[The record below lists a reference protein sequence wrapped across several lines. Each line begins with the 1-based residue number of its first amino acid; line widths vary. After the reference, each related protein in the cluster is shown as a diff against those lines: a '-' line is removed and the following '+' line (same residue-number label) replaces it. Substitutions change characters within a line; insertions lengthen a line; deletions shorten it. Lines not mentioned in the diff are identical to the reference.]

1 MKRTRKL
8 GILLGVLLVACVA
21 AFAALRYEEHQE
33 QIKNSEETILEI
45 PEDTVTNL
53 SWSIKDGDEF
63 SLRKEGDT
71 WIYEADETFPVDAE
85 KVSSMLSMFE
95 DFGVS
100 FVIEDVED
108 YSQYGLENPVCTIDL
123 DTSEQS
129 YEITLGDYS
138 KMDSER
144 YVSIG
149 DGNVYL
155 VQTDPYDTFNC
166 ELKSLIAQDTIPAFD
181 QINSVKIA
189 GEDSWSFAY
198 SEEND
203 VTYSDDD
210 IYFAEHDG
218 QGSLPLD
225 TSKVKSYFSSLHSAD
240 LTDYVT
246 YNADTEELSQ
256 YGFDQPELTLTV
268 DYTSENDDGEE
279 EDGTFVLY
287 VSRDPADRDKEL
299 SDDEDEDSSD
309 EITAYARVGES
320 NLIYRLTESDYKAL
334 IACSYDDLR
343 HKELCWADFEDITKM
358 EFTLDGETYTIT
370 SDGKKKDLI
379 YTYGDEEIEIADVQT
394 AYDNLKAD
402 SFTTEEPSGEQEISM
417 TFYLDNENQPEVTIQ
432 LYRYDG
438 SDCLAVVDGNVTALV
453 KRSNVVDMMEA
464 VRSIVLN

>member
-33 QIKNSEETILEI
+33 QIKDSEETILEI
-45 PEDTVTNL
+45 PEDTVTEL

-63 SLRKEGDT
+63 SLRKEGDS

-85 KVSSMLSMFE
+85 KVRSMLSMFE

-108 YSQYGLENPVCTIDL
+108 YSQYGLDNPVCTIDL

-166 ELKSLIAQDTIPAFD
+166 GLKSLIAQDTVPAFD
-181 QINSVKIA
+181 QINSVEIA
-189 GEDSWSFAY
+189 GEGTWSFAY
-198 SEEND
+198 SKEND
-203 VTYSDDD
+203 VTYSEDD
-210 IYFAEHDG
+210 IYFAEKDG
-218 QGSLPLD
+218 EGSLPLD
-225 TSKVKSYFSSLHSAD
+225 TPKVKSYFSSLHSAD

-246 YNADTEELSQ
+246 YNADTEDLSQ
-256 YGFDQPELTLTV
+256 YGLDQPELTLTV
-268 DYTSENDDGEE
+268 NYTSENGDGED

-287 VSRDPADRDKEL
+287 VGRDPADQDKEL
-299 SDDEDEDSSD
+299 SDDEDSSE

-320 NLIYRLTESDYKAL
+320 NLIYQLSESDYKAL

-358 EFTLDGETYTIT
+358 EFTLDGGTYTIT
-370 SDGKKKDLI
+370 ASGKKKDLT
-379 YTYGDEEIEIADVQT
+379 YTYNEEEVDIADVQN
-394 AYDNLKAD
+394 AYGNLKAS
-402 SFTTEEPSGEQEISM
+402 SFTAEESSGEEEISM
-417 TFYLDNENQPEVTIQ
+417 TFYIDNENQPETTIQ

-438 SDCLAVVDGNVTALV
+438 SDCLAVVDGNSTALV
-453 KRSNVVDMMEA
+453 KRANVVDMMEA